1 MAVASAGV
9 SCSPTAPE
17 NELTP
22 LRYLDPD
29 PATGTTNSPVQPE
42 ASAQDPWTQSGKY
55 PWSGKS
61 SSSSGSA
68 SAGRTESPTDSKVC
82 VEDLREQTERTAP
95 VPVLPAAAAA
105 FSTELAPVVP
115 LSPEANAIEKPI
127 LAGQMTSLKT
137 EVNELGAPVHR
148 HDQRGGDQV
157 AVPPQA
163 SAHLNPILKQPERDS
178 SIH

>member
-9 SCSPTAPE
+9 SCSPTPPE

-42 ASAQDPWTQSGKY
+42 ASAQDPWTQSGKD

-68 SAGRTESPTDSKVC
+68 SAGRTKSPTDSKVC

-105 FSTELAPVVP
+105 FSTELAPEVP
-115 LSPEANAIEKPI
+115 LSPEANAIEAPI

-178 SIH
+178 SIR